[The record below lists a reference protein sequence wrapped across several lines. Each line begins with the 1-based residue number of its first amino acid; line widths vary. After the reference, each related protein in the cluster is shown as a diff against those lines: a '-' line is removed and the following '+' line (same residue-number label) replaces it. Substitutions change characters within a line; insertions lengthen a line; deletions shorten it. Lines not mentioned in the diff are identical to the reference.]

1 MKKIEG
7 RIVMRNEEVT
17 IIKAKNNLFEIG
29 LRELF
34 RYKDLIIL
42 FVKRNFATR
51 YKQTILGSAWLVISP
66 MCVVVMNT
74 LIFGYMAGLS
84 TEGVPKTLFYLS
96 GNIMW
101 TFFAGCLNNSANV
114 FVNNAG
120 LFGKIYFPRL
130 VTPISS
136 AITEVIDF
144 FIKFVLMLLL
154 MIIYSFFEFD
164 MSFRWEMFLL
174 PIVLLQVALLG
185 MGLGIIISS
194 LTTKYRDLQVLVGFG
209 MSIWMYLSPVVY
221 SIYEFSDKVQFLYLF
236 NPVAPALLIFKYAF
250 LGSGYIP
257 WFHWGISWGFTIVVT
272 VLGIL
277 IFNRVEKT
285 FMDTV

>member
-1 MKKIEG
+1 
-7 RIVMRNEEVT
+7 
-17 IIKAKNNLFEIG
+17 
-29 LRELF
+29 
-34 RYKDLIIL
+34 
-42 FVKRNFATR
+42 
-51 YKQTILGSAWLVISP
+51 
-66 MCVVVMNT
+66 
-74 LIFGYMAGLS
+74 
-84 TEGVPKTLFYLS
+84 
-96 GNIMW
+96 
-101 TFFAGCLNNSANV
+101 
-114 FVNNAG
+114 
-120 LFGKIYFPRL
+120 
-130 VTPISS
+130 
-136 AITEVIDF
+136 
-144 FIKFVLMLLL
+144 